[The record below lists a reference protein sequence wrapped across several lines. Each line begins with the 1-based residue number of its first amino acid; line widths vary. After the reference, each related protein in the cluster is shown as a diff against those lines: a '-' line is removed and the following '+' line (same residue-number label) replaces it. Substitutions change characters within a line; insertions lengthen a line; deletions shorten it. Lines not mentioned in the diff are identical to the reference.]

1 MANYNKS
8 FNFRNGV
15 QVDNDNFIVNAN
27 GLVGIGTL
35 LPTEF
40 LDVYGTAKVT
50 GLVTATTLYAGIAT
64 FSKVVAIGSVTA
76 NTFYGSAA
84 GLTGVL
90 AIATAGWI
98 IDPINSGI
106 STLSKVGI
114 GTTNPQYSLQIGQNP
129 SSGNGFSVDASSG
142 NVKTTG
148 IITASSIIGSLS
160 ATDLT
165 GTINNSRL
173 PSSINVSGII
183 TATSGFVGN
192 LVGIASTAS
201 SITSTANI
209 TVNSINSGFSTSG
222 ISTVY
227 NTLNVPG
234 NIGVG
239 TLSPNAQ
246 LHLRKSGISSIQ
258 LTSDNSNSSIIT
270 FGRNVNLTTNNAQFR
285 FGNTNPSYSYSTEQS
300 LDIINYDTGNI
311 NFYLN
316 PGGAGT
322 GSYNWFRPSLGR
334 LMTLT
339 SSGNLGINSDSPT
352 STLSVGGNVTV
363 SGVAT
368 ITGNITVG
376 SISTLPSISVSG
388 NSILSGNVGI
398 STNTSAYSLQVGG
411 NPTLSNG
418 VGIGSTG
425 NIIASNSITG
435 KSGTF
440 TDSLNVTSGNIT
452 ASNLLTANTGKFN
465 LSLTSDNITVSETLT
480 VKNASFSGIV
490 TFNNITAYNLLS
502 SKDGNFSGIVTSS
515 SFKGST
521 VLVNTIGIG
530 TTSILTDNYGSGV
543 LQVFGGMRVESDG
556 NLTIRNYGGIGIN
569 SLSPIGAIDARYA
582 SLNATYRATFYPPS
596 LTTSER
602 NAISSAGIVTS
613 GAIIYNST
621 TGNHQAYDGSSWS
634 PVGLTGTQ
642 DINVGVITATKL
654 IIGTSG
660 TTITT
665 NNGKVGIGT
674 TNPQGILDL
683 VSTTSPFYLPR
694 MTTAQRDAM
703 VGVSSGAVI
712 FNTSLVEFQKYKGSP
727 TGPTGWVS
735 F

>member
-15 QVDNDNFIVNAN
+15 QVDNDNFVVNAN

-35 LPTEF
+35 IPTEF
-40 LDVYGTAKVT
+40 LDVHGTAKIT

-90 AIATAGWI
+90 AIATDGWI
-98 IDPINSGI
+98 VDSINSGI

-114 GTTNPQYSLQIGQNP
+114 GTTNPQYSLQVGQNP
-129 SSGNGFSVDASSG
+129 LTGNGFSVDAISG
-142 NVKTTG
+142 DIKTTG
-148 IITASSIIGSLS
+148 SINANSISASLS

-173 PSSINVSGII
+173 PSNINVSGII
-183 TATSGFVGN
+183 TASSGFFGN
-192 LVGIASTAS
+192 LTGIALTAS
-201 SITSTANI
+201 GITSTANI
-209 TVNSINSGFSTSG
+209 RVNSINSGFSTSG
-222 ISTVY
+222 IATVY
-227 NTLNVPG
+227 STLHVPG
-234 NIGVG
+234 NIGIG
-239 TLSPNAQ
+239 TLLPNAQ

-270 FGRNVNLTTNNAQFR
+270 FGRNVNLTTNNAQLR
-285 FGNTNPSYSYSTEQS
+285 FGNTNITYEYSTEQS

-316 PGGAGT
+316 PGGSGT

-425 NIIASNSITG
+425 NIIASNSIIANSASFT
-435 KSGTF
+435 SGLT
-440 TDSLNVTSGNIT
+440 VTSGNIT
-452 ASNLLTANTGKFN
+452 VSNLLTADNGKFN
-465 LSLTSDNITVSETLT
+465 LNLTSDNITVSEILT
-480 VKNASFSGIV
+480 CK
-490 TFNNITAYNLLS
+490 T
-502 SKDGNFSGIVTSS
+502 GNFSGIVTSKDIIAYNQLTS
-515 SFKGST
+515 KNGSFS
-521 VLVNTIGIG
+521 
-530 TTSILTDNYGSGV
+530 
-543 LQVFGGMRVESDG
+543 
-556 NLTIRNYGGIGIN
+556 
-569 SLSPIGAIDARYA
+569 
-582 SLNATYRATFYPPS
+582 
-596 LTTSER
+596 
-602 NAISSAGIVTS
+602 GIVTS
-613 GAIIYNST
+613 T
-621 TGNHQAYDGSSWS
+621 DGFISG
-634 PVGLTGTQ
+634 VG
-642 DINVGVITATKL
+642 TAMK
-654 IIGTSG
+654 
-660 TTITT
+660 ITT
-665 NNGKVGIGT
+665 VG
-674 TNPQGILDL
+674 NILTFT
-683 VSTTSPFYLPR
+683 VPG
-694 MTTAQRDAM
+694 
-703 VGVSSGAVI
+703 VGS
-712 FNTSLVEFQKYKGSP
+712 TSLTLF
-727 TGPTGWVS
+727 
-735 F
+735 

>member
-90 AIATAGWI
+90 AIATNGWI
-98 IDPINSGI
+98 VNSINSGI
-106 STLSKVGI
+106 YTSFNLGI

-148 IITASSIIGSLS
+148 IITASSISASLS
-160 ATDLT
+160 AINLT
-165 GTINNSRL
+165 GTIDNSIL
-173 PSSINVSGII
+173 PSNISISGII
-183 TATSGFVGN
+183 TAASGFVGN

-201 SITSTANI
+201 SITPTANI

-227 NTLNVPG
+227 DTLHIPG
-234 NIGVG
+234 NIGLG

-246 LHLRKSGISSIQ
+246 LHLRKSGVSSIQ

-270 FGRNVNLTTNNAQFR
+270 FGRSVNLGVGASNAQFR
-285 FGNTNPSYSYSTEQS
+285 FGNIDPAYQYSTEKS
-300 LDIINYDTGNI
+300 LDIVNYDTGNI

-322 GSYNWFRPSLGR
+322 GSYNWFKPSLGR
-334 LMTLT
+334 IMTLT

-352 STLSVGGNVTV
+352 STLSVGGNVLI

-376 SISTLPSISVSG
+376 GISTLPSISVSG
-388 NSILSGNVGI
+388 ISNLSGNVAI
-398 STNTSAYSLQVGG
+398 ATDTSAYSLQVGG

-435 KSGTF
+435 KSATF
-440 TDSLNVTSGNIT
+440 TDSVNVTSGNIT
-452 ASNLLTANTGKFN
+452 VSNLLTANTGKFN
-465 LSLTSDNITVSETLT
+465 LSLTSDNITVAETLT
-480 VKNASFSGIV
+480 VKNAGLSGIV
-490 TFNNITAYNLLS
+490 TSNNITVYNSLS
-502 SKDGNFSGIVTSS
+502 SKDGNFTGIVTSS
-515 SFKGST
+515 SFKGSS
-521 VLVNTIGIG
+521 VLVNSIGIG
-530 TTSILTDNYGSGV
+530 TTSILIDNYGSGV
-543 LQVFGGMRVESDG
+543 LQVFGGLRVESDG
-556 NLTIRNYGGIGIN
+556 NLTIRDYGRIGIN

-582 SLNATYRATFYPPS
+582 SLNASYRATFYPPI
-596 LTTSER
+596 LTTTER

-621 TGNHQAYDGSSWS
+621 TGNHQAYDGSSWAII
-634 PVGLTGTQ
+634 GLTGTQ

-694 MTTAQRDAM
+694 MTNAQRDAM
-703 VGVSSGAVI
+703 VGISSGAMI
-712 FNTSLVEFQKYKGSP
+712 YNTSVNEFQKR
-727 TGPTGWVS
+727 TATAWIS